1 MKIAIFRLPDDHDPV
16 EQDDSILS
24 RHYTDVDP
32 ATVIIQHIAGASL
45 TAIKLDKSPQGVI
58 VEVSHNDKL
67 VFVDTVK
74 INEKSIDT

>member
-1 MKIAIFRLPDDHDPV
+1 MKIAIFRLPEENESV
-16 EQDDSILS
+16 ETGESIIS
-24 RHYTDVDP
+24 QHYGDALVD
-32 ATVIIQHIAGASL
+32 AYIIQHIAGASL

-58 VEVSHNDKL
+58 VDVSHNDKL